1 LSGIG
6 NGNYACA
13 VKPIR
18 TQRNGLN
25 NIEIMETGKKKRMTA
40 SEKRFAKEMQT
51 LLKMSLSELMVVERK
66 RMPIGV

>member
-1 LSGIG
+1 LSVIG
-6 NGNYACA
+6 NGNYSCA
-13 VKPIR
+13 VKPFR